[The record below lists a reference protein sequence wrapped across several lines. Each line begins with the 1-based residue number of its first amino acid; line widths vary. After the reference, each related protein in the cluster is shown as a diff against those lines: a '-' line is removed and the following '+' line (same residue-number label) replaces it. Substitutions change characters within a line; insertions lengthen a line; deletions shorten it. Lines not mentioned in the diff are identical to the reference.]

1 MIIILDYYVRIFGN
15 PWWKTV
21 MNLKEC
27 KRRELRILLLDIKA
41 VLIVSKIKHKWG
53 TLALAV
59 AHLYSG
65 KDYKVMVHYGFAFA

>member
-1 MIIILDYYVRIFGN
+1 M
-15 PWWKTV
+15 
-21 MNLKEC
+21 
-27 KRRELRILLLDIKA
+27 LLDIKA